1 MATAAPTPTKPD
13 YLDLLNQICM
23 AESHAAV
30 YLKAW
35 ADVTPD
41 PELRRA
47 LAFVVA
53 RETSHAEVFRQLI
66 ERLGFRVQE
75 HADPKF
81 IEQVR
86 VHGDP
91 TLSDCEKIRY
101 GYGLDKAEI
110 EQFFASIDE
119 RINDETVDPLTRDTL
134 RWYVHEDRDS
144 GELLNEVYARIEAKA
159 GSDGTGETGQA
170 ATVSSD
176 ARAIMECMT
185 QGFASLQQSLKD
197 LAKAAGRQ
205 DKSKAK

>member
-1 MATAAPTPTKPD
+1 
-13 YLDLLNQICM
+13 M

-41 PELRRA
+41 PELRRV
-47 LAFVVA
+47 LSFVVA

-197 LAKAAGRQ
+197 LAEAAGRQ